1 MSSVGIF
8 GNPKTRLAG
17 QLADRLAQLCAR
29 RGREVFL
36 EEPFVSAA
44 GVSLKAEE
52 VAARCELALVL
63 GGDGTFIRV
72 VRTLGERQVPLFGV
86 NLGRLGYLTEFTV
99 DEAPQE
105 LERVLRGQFTT
116 QLRSRLRV
124 RLIRSGETAFDGMA
138 LNDAV
143 ISALGMNRLIELRA
157 LLNNQLV
164 AIYRA
169 DGLIVSTPTGSTA
182 YSLSAGGPILL
193 PETAALVLSPICPHT
208 LSMRPLVV
216 PQESLIEISIDKFA
230 DGVHVSLDGQRAEVI
245 QPGDRLLMGK
255 ADHGILLVE
264 PQRNTFEILR
274 AKLHWGEN

>member
-1 MSSVGIF
+1 MSRVGIF
-8 GNPKTRLAG
+8 GNSKNRLAG
-17 QLADRLAQLCAR
+17 QLAGRLAQICAQQS
-29 RGREVFL
+29 REVFL
-36 EEPFVSAA
+36 EEPFSSAY

-52 VAARCELALVL
+52 VAAKCELALVL

-116 QLRSRLRV
+116 QQRSRLRV
-124 RLIRSGETAFDGMA
+124 RLVRSGETVLDGMA

-143 ISALGMNRLIELRA
+143 VSALGMSRLIELRV

-216 PQESLIEISIDKFA
+216 PQESTIEISIDKFA
-230 DGVHVSLDGQRAEVI
+230 DGVHVTLDGQRAQVI
-245 QPGDRLLMGK
+245 QPGDRLLLEK
-255 ADHGILLVE
+255 AAHGILLVE

-274 AKLHWGEN
+274 AKLNWGKS